1 MLFLRSESESA
12 IYRSQGEAGGAG
24 HESGHDECP
33 PIVIQQDALSE
44 LSDFRTSAQVW
55 EVV

>member
-1 MLFLRSESESA
+1 MSRRV
-12 IYRSQGEAGGAG
+12 YRAQAGGG
-24 HESGHDECP
+24 HEFGHDECP